1 MGGYTCPKCLKLNL
15 CGCKH
20 CYPVNSIHPE
30 LKLCKYTDDGE
41 GFVCGYCGNEFSPDE
56 SLEVQMQEYLKYK
69 KDEERSL

>member
-1 MGGYTCPKCLKLNL
+1 MGGDTCPKCLKLNL

-20 CYPVNSIHPE
+20 CYSINSIHPE

-41 GFVCGYCGNEFSPDE
+41 GFICVYCGNEFSSDE
-56 SLEVQMQEYLKYK
+56 SLDVQMQEYLKNK